1 MEKQNNTPKLRFPE
15 FSGSWEVKKLKDKIS
30 YIKGFAFQSVFY
42 TSSGIRIVRVSD
54 LGADNIKHDNQKIY
68 IDQVQAIGLD
78 KYLINKN
85 DIIITTVG
93 SKPELLESAVGRGI
107 LVNEENEGF
116 LNQNLL
122 KINAQSTYEN
132 GFLFG
137 YINSKKYISHIKE
150 IQRGNANQSNIT
162 VVDLFDYEVFFP
174 TLPEQQKIA
183 TFLSTVDEKLQALKK
198 KKSLLE
204 TYKKGAMQRLF
215 SQQIRFKDDEGND
228 FEDWE
233 VKKLGEVAK
242 RKTLK
247 NKEGNLNVLT
257 ISAQLGLISQL
268 EYFNKSVSA
277 KDVTGYYLLEKGD
290 FAYNKSY
297 SKGYPMGAIKCL
309 NRYDK
314 GVVSTLYICFTFN
327 KAMNLSFMEHY
338 FETGLQ
344 NKKIENVAQEGARN
358 HGLLNIGL
366 EDFFGIELFIS
377 SLPEQTK
384 IANFLTAIDEKINKV
399 DGQIK
404 QTELW
409 KKGLLQGMFC

>member
-1 MEKQNNTPKLRFPE
+1 MEKQNNIPKLRFPD
-15 FSGSWEVKKLKDKIS
+15 FSDAWEMKKLKDKIS

-107 LVNEENEGF
+107 FVNEENEGF

-183 TFLSTVDEKLQALKK
+183 TFLSTVDEKNNALKK

-204 TYKKGAMQRLF
+204 AYKKGVMQKLF
-215 SQQIRFKDDEGND
+215 SQQIRFKDDAGND
-228 FEDWE
+228 FGDWE
-233 VKKLGEVAK
+233 VKTLGEIAKINPKAEKLPNSFIYIDLESVDKGRLNIKERIFLSDAPSRAQRLVKKDDILFQMVRPYQKNNFYFNIDETDYVASTGYAQI
-242 RKTLK
+242 RTDEDSNFIYQFLHTDEFV
-247 NKEGNLNVLT
+247 NNVLERCT
-257 ISAQLGLISQL
+257 G
-268 EYFNKSVSA
+268 
-277 KDVTGYYLLEKGD
+277 TGY
-290 FAYNKSY
+290 
-297 SKGYPMGAIKCL
+297 PAI
-309 NRYDK
+309 N
-314 GVVSTLYICFTFN
+314 STD
-327 KAMNLSFMEHY
+327 LSNIEIPC
-338 FETGLQ
+338 
-344 NKKIENVAQEGARN
+344 KK
-358 HGLLNIGL
+358 
-366 EDFFGIELFIS
+366 
-377 SLPEQTK
+377 EQTK
-384 IANFLTAIDEKINKV
+384 IANFLTVIDEKINKV
-399 DGQIK
+399 DAQIK

-409 KKGLLQGMFC
+409 KKGLLQQMFV